1 VIRLIAKLAALTV
14 VGLGSLLW
22 LVVIIGQLGGPAGL
36 FADTHQLTAEFS
48 DATGVVPG
56 DEVRMAGV
64 PVGKVTSVT
73 AEQGKAVVEMKID
86 DGYPLPAESRFE
98 LHWRN
103 LLGQR
108 YVQVVPPSD
117 AEPDGPTM
125 AAGDR
130 VRTDRTGAAADLTAM
145 LETAEPLFAT
155 LDTASVNRVMATL
168 AAALEGREQTV
179 GRMIDD
185 SAALLAT
192 LDGRR
197 DAIGSTIESFAT
209 LVEGLAQRDADIQR
223 LLVGLADTST
233 ALASQ
238 SDSLAGAMSQSAEVL
253 TLVDEVLAANDGD
266 LDHIL
271 SGLSQLATTLGDSRE
286 DLGEGIRTLPWTSAA
301 LIRATN
307 QGDWL
312 QVYGRGFGVINTFSP
327 EPRIGPDYSANDPD
341 DTEASADPLLGRPS
355 VPVLPALPE
364 TEIGPITINPG
375 AGSGQSSGLDRL
387 LAPVLGGGRS

>member
-1 VIRLIAKLAALTV
+1 MIRLIVKLAALTV
-14 VGLGSLLW
+14 VGLGSLVW
-22 LVVIIGQLGGPAGL
+22 LIVVIGQLGGPAGM

-64 PVGKVTSVT
+64 PVGKVTSVG
-73 AEQGKAVVEMKID
+73 AEKGKAVVEMKID
-86 DGYPLPAESRFE
+86 DGNPLPADSRFE

-108 YVQVVPPSD
+108 YVQVVPPPD
-117 AEPDGPTM
+117 AEPGGPTM
-125 AAGDR
+125 PPGER
-130 VRTDRTGAAADLTAM
+130 IGTDRTGAAADLTAM

-209 LVEGLAQRDADIQR
+209 IVDQLAQRDTDIQR
-223 LLVGLADTST
+223 LLEGLAETSS
-233 ALASQ
+233 ALAGQ
-238 SDSLAGAMSQSAEVL
+238 SESLAGAMAQSAEVL
-253 TLVDEVLAANDGD
+253 TLTDEILAANDDD

-271 SGLSQLATTLGDSRE
+271 GGLSQLATTLGDKRE
-286 DLGEGIRTLPWTSAA
+286 ELGEGIRTLPWSSAA

-312 QVYGRGFGVINTFSP
+312 QVYGRGFGVINTFTP
-327 EPRIGPDYSANDPD
+327 EPRVGADYSANDPD

-355 VPVLPALPE
+355 VPLPALPE
-364 TEIGPITINPG
+364 TELGPITINPG
-375 AGSGQSSGLDRL
+375 GGDARSSGLERL
-387 LAPVLGGGRS
+387 FAPVLGAPR